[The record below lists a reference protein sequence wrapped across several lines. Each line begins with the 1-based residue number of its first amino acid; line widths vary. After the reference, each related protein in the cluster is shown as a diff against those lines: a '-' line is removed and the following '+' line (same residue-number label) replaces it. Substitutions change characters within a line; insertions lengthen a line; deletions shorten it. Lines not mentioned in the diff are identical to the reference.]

1 MADRTIE
8 IIVDVADK
16 ATGNLDGIKAG
27 LLALDKA
34 ATRVHNRLRAIGN
47 QKFLATIRL
56 IDRVTEPGGRINSFL
71 KSMATKVYNITMR
84 INDAALGKVKS
95 IEASLMRLVGRAWTI
110 GVNLRDNVSGK
121 IRGVADGMLMGAGA
135 MGAGMAGTAG
145 IGYGIYSGL
154 NSYVDFERQMS
165 RVQAVRGITDKN
177 DPAMIALTNK
187 AKEMGA
193 TTEWTRS
200 EAAQA
205 EYYMAMAGWDTDRII
220 KALPSV
226 MHLASAGGADLA
238 TTSDIVTDA
247 MTGFGLKSGEMYINR
262 FGKAVEASEHFADI
276 MAKTVTNSNT
286 NIPQLGESMKYSAN
300 VIGAMYSGK
309 DIQTRMR
316 ATEDALVMQGLM
328 ANAGIKGSMAGTA
341 TRAIFSRFGSENR
354 NAYNALRAMGVDFTD
369 ANGEVLPIGDVMK
382 SLGKRFKQGVDPN
395 HLLEFAE
402 AISGEKIHADTRRK
416 LNSFIESAQKHGGK
430 LTGADMLKMSSMLAG
445 QEAMSGL
452 MAVLLG
458 DWDALSEKIQTADGS
473 AADMAKTMTDNLWG
487 SLKILGSAWDAFV
500 QDLFEG
506 QAGQGI
512 RGFVDTLTEVISR
525 AQKLF
530 SDGIQIGDFGKIIG
544 DVIGR
549 LKNKFLELDGIGSIL
564 AGGALMAGLMKIT
577 STIRRLIT
585 YFGQLKAAEI
595 GARLGGATPPATGGR
610 PPVGVPPGTSVS
622 SMVVNAGSVVVN
634 GRAVAGGG
642 GGYGGVGGVAGV
654 GGGYGGGGGVPPV
667 ASAVPPAVLAAQKG
681 LASAQAARDK
691 ALAAAWANPGVRW
704 QQQLQTKRPSS
715 ISMAAFCF
723 TCRQIYKRLRN

>member
-27 LLALDKA
+27 LLAFDKA
-34 ATRVHNRLRAIGN
+34 ATRAHNRLRAIGL
-47 QKFLATIRL
+47 QKYAATIRL

-71 KSMATKVYNITMR
+71 KSMASKVYNITMR

-110 GVNLRDNVSGK
+110 GVNLRDNISGK

-276 MAKTVTNSNT
+276 MAKTVTSSNT
-286 NIPQLGESMKYSAN
+286 NIR
-300 VIGAMYSGK
+300 VC
-309 DIQTRMR
+309 
-316 ATEDALVMQGLM
+316 
-328 ANAGIKGSMAGTA
+328 
-341 TRAIFSRFGSENR
+341 
-354 NAYNALRAMGVDFTD
+354 
-369 ANGEVLPIGDVMK
+369 
-382 SLGKRFKQGVDPN
+382 
-395 HLLEFAE
+395 
-402 AISGEKIHADTRRK
+402 
-416 LNSFIESAQKHGGK
+416 
-430 LTGADMLKMSSMLAG
+430 
-445 QEAMSGL
+445 
-452 MAVLLG
+452 
-458 DWDALSEKIQTADGS
+458 W
-473 AADMAKTMTDNLWG
+473 
-487 SLKILGSAWDAFV
+487 
-500 QDLFEG
+500 
-506 QAGQGI
+506 
-512 RGFVDTLTEVISR
+512 
-525 AQKLF
+525 
-530 SDGIQIGDFGKIIG
+530 
-544 DVIGR
+544 
-549 LKNKFLELDGIGSIL
+549 
-564 AGGALMAGLMKIT
+564 
-577 STIRRLIT
+577 
-585 YFGQLKAAEI
+585 
-595 GARLGGATPPATGGR
+595 
-610 PPVGVPPGTSVS
+610 
-622 SMVVNAGSVVVN
+622 
-634 GRAVAGGG
+634 
-642 GGYGGVGGVAGV
+642 
-654 GGGYGGGGGVPPV
+654 
-667 ASAVPPAVLAAQKG
+667 
-681 LASAQAARDK
+681 
-691 ALAAAWANPGVRW
+691 
-704 QQQLQTKRPSS
+704 
-715 ISMAAFCF
+715 
-723 TCRQIYKRLRN
+723 